1 MSLVQVSIEDGVA
14 RLSLDSPHNRNAL
27 SRQLVAELNEG
38 LDRAEASPS
47 AKVVVL
53 QAAGDVFC
61 SGADL
66 AEASAADSI
75 ADGVRGLIALLRR
88 IITLD
93 KPVVA
98 RVHGAVRAGG
108 IGLVGA
114 ADVALASPEATFA
127 LTEVRL
133 GLAPAAISLVL
144 LPRLTPRA
152 ASRTFLS
159 AEKFDAAAAA
169 SYGLV
174 TDVAADLDGAVER
187 VVADLGKAHPQG
199 LRETKRLLNADL
211 VRHLDAHADDMAALS
226 ARLFGSEGAHE
237 AMTAFLNRATRS

>member
-1 MSLVQVSIEDGVA
+1 MSLVNFAVSA
-14 RLSLDSPHNRNAL
+14 QTATLTLDSPHNRNAL

-47 AKVVVL
+47 VKVVVL
-53 QAAGDVFC
+53 QATGDVFC
-61 SGADL
+61 SGADV
-66 AEASAADSI
+66 AEASAAESLE
-75 ADGVRGLIALLRR
+75 DGVRGLIALLRR

-108 IGLVGA
+108 IGLIGA
-114 ADVALASPEATFA
+114 ADIALASPEANFA

-144 LPRLTPRA
+144 LPRLAPRA

-174 TDVAADLDGAVER
+174 TGVAADLDAAVDK
-187 VVADLGKAHPQG
+187 VVADLCKAHPQG
-199 LRETKRLLNADL
+199 LRETKRLLNASL
-211 VRHLDAHADDMAALS
+211 VQHLETHADDMAALS

-237 AMTAFLNRATRS
+237 AMTAFLNRPSRS